1 MVLEITIGQA
11 IGAFVAALGI
21 PGMLSGLFFWRLQKK
36 IECREQ
42 LAKEQ
47 EQAREEFERLNIQ
60 ATLAAVTLAEATAN
74 AVARIP
80 DTNCNGDMHSAL
92 EYATKVKHEIR
103 DFLTKQATKAVVK

>member
-1 MVLEITIGQA
+1 MILELTLGQA
-11 IGAFVAALGI
+11 IGAFIAAMGI
-21 PGMLSGLFFWRLQKK
+21 PGALTGFLIWRLQRKM
-36 IECREQ
+36 EERER

-47 EQAREEFERLNIQ
+47 EQAREDLELLNIK

-92 EYATKVKHEIR
+92 EYATKVKHEVR
-103 DFLTKQATKAVVK
+103 DFLTTQATRAVVK

>member
-1 MVLEITIGQA
+1 MATEITLGQA
-11 IGAFVAALGI
+11 IGAFIAAMGI

-36 IECREQ
+36 LEERER

-47 EQAREEFERLNIQ
+47 EQARENLELLNIQ

-80 DTNCNGDMHSAL
+80 DAHCNGDMRNAL
-92 EYATKVKHEIR
+92 EYATKVKHEVR
-103 DFLTKQATKAVVK
+103 DFLTQQATRAVVK